1 MKILQRFSKN
11 SCLSPDEVCCKGF
24 ILKKESTFAQIY
36 IMPIR
41 WRRNKVILKTLEKFV
56 LPANENSTTIFKE
69 HVYESWRCLFRA
81 LISKNGNYFC
91 LDLHYVHKVEMGQR
105 HTEKY
110 SKNLLYPQMRIV
122 QRFSKSTCMSHGGV
136 CSRLSY

>member
-1 MKILQRFSKN
+1 MFVSGSHIEKRKVLLLR
-11 SCLSPDEVCCKGF
+11 
-24 ILKKESTFAQIY
+24 STLCPYGGDGTAPY
-36 IMPIR
+36 
-41 WRRNKVILKTLEKFV
+41 LKTLENIV
-56 LPANENSTTIFKE
+56 LPANENFATFFQKLLF
-69 HVYESWRCLFRA
+69 ESWRCLFRA